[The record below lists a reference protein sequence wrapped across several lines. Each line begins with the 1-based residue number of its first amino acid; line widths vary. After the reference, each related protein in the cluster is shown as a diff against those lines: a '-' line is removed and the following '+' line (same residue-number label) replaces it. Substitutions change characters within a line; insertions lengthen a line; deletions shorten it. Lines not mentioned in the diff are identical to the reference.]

1 MSYHIPTSH
10 HYHLGWVIQRAQAG
24 ASRFLYEAQ
33 QCGERLL
40 GPEARWASNETSRM
54 STKHWGHKM
63 SVHCDYM

>member
-40 GPEARWASNETSRM
+40 GPEARWGSGDQTLG
-54 STKHWGHKM
+54 T
-63 SVHCDYM
+63 